1 MNEANFVEVGGAD
14 REKDDI
20 NYITTEINEDVSV
33 KVGGADSEKDDNSK
47 PITTEM
53 NENVSVKVDS
63 KKDDINYKPPHNGK
77 PISKIGISPEEKYLV
92 TYSPDDKSIFGW
104 SIDKGELNPDN
115 YRYKAFIVANPVVI
129 YRNINKIYVSDDKK
143 LAYIYKR
150 INRYHLEIIDMN
162 NNNKIKLDLDHDE
175 IEVSYKYCTFNLKR
189 EFILCGKVLNDNYR
203 YMNIIFIYSTQT
215 WTCKR
220 MYEIPKEF
228 KFISVSKYSKLYLL
242 SSNNHIY
249 EWNLLTEKSAKM
261 FSCDEP
267 GLIRISSNEK
277 FVCLKIKDKI
287 IIYSIELEIPIITL
301 QTGAVEIQ
309 EKTKEQTNVRT
320 SGFISLSDILRPFLN
335 NGIYDSIMT
344 YYQEDCKTES
354 LSKIVQDTKS
364 TEYIIGTLNGF
375 ILDGDIL
382 NIKFKVLVDKLERL
396 NVHSFSLYA
405 DDINDENLQKTYS
418 FNNDKWEINR
428 STEEIEIKFLKN
440 NESRRIKRFN
450 RYLAMRYMIFKN
462 NDILLVLNDYENLNQ
477 DLVRVFIFHFN
488 ENNNKTSLNYFHS
501 EDKEFSISPL
511 PLQNDKNFKQCNE
524 WILNNKESLL
534 KYGVELFSFAIRE
547 RNFKLIDEIY
557 KKCIFYFN
565 EDLQNNKTFLGIIS
579 ITMPLLNEY
588 YPEFILKYSLETN
601 MITDSQFYNIEN
613 NLHLY
618 SKNLQLIDLTRSI
631 LWSKYNLKT
640 ELYNDIFWYHFI
652 NYIKISNTLPGLYVK
667 LYFYV
672 TKKVSKYIHTS
683 TITSTINFMIPYI
696 KFVNYPKDYNWWE
709 LIKPQPSP
717 FVKTVNE
724 NIYKTWNGEALINFK
739 WNTYGKYYY
748 AVIWISFMVLLS
760 CFTIA
765 ATVPQQYIDKNI
777 QNQLF
782 IVSIIFGFIHLSF
795 EIRQF
800 IYSPKKW
807 IRDFWNI
814 FDLIS
819 YLLPIITSFKW
830 LQTNDMN
837 DHHII
842 QLLSFSCLFL
852 DIKFLLFFRAFES
865 FGIYFEIIINVAKQI
880 IYFLVLLF
888 IIIISFAH
896 AFYILLLPRS
906 DYSFDQYTSNND
918 PNNPWNIALTFNQVF
933 NDGTMNSFFIQKP
946 DENTNMFIDFRTS
959 LLAMYNFLTGDS
971 SALSNWPFLN
981 NQSLVILIVLFSLL
995 VVVYLMN
1002 LFIGLLNMAINKDD
1016 DRVSYL
1022 KQKAEI
1028 LAEIELFYLLPNQ
1041 RRWNS
1046 WFPEVI
1052 YYYANVDKAREEIKR
1067 LIKNGEWTD
1076 SFPEMRKN
1084 LFEKLD
1090 IPDNVEKIDKI
1101 DADLQKVLKILNS
1114 AGLTNNLLSRDST
1127 T

>member
-640 ELYNDIFWYHFI
+640 ELYNDIFW
-652 NYIKISNTLPGLYVK
+652 
-667 LYFYV
+667 
-672 TKKVSKYIHTS
+672 VSKYIHTS

-814 FDLIS
+814 F
-819 YLLPIITSFKW
+819 
-830 LQTNDMN
+830 
-837 DHHII
+837 
-842 QLLSFSCLFL
+842 
-852 DIKFLLFFRAFES
+852 
-865 FGIYFEIIINVAKQI
+865 
-880 IYFLVLLF
+880 VLLF

>member
-1 MNEANFVEVGGAD
+1 
-14 REKDDI
+14 
-20 NYITTEINEDVSV
+20 VSV

-77 PISKIGISPEEKYLV
+77 PIAKIGISPEGKYLV

-335 NGIYDSIMT
+335 NGIYDSIMA

-565 EDLQNNKTFLGIIS
+565 EDLQNNKTFL
-579 ITMPLLNEY
+579 
-588 YPEFILKYSLETN
+588 
-601 MITDSQFYNIEN
+601 
-613 NLHLY
+613 
-618 SKNLQLIDLTRSI
+618 
-631 LWSKYNLKT
+631 
-640 ELYNDIFWYHFI
+640 
-652 NYIKISNTLPGLYVK
+652 
-667 LYFYV
+667 
-672 TKKVSKYIHTS
+672 
-683 TITSTINFMIPYI
+683 
-696 KFVNYPKDYNWWE
+696 
-709 LIKPQPSP
+709 
-717 FVKTVNE
+717 
-724 NIYKTWNGEALINFK
+724 
-739 WNTYGKYYY
+739 
-748 AVIWISFMVLLS
+748 
-760 CFTIA
+760 
-765 ATVPQQYIDKNI
+765 
-777 QNQLF
+777 
-782 IVSIIFGFIHLSF
+782 
-795 EIRQF
+795 
-800 IYSPKKW
+800 
-807 IRDFWNI
+807 
-814 FDLIS
+814 
-819 YLLPIITSFKW
+819 
-830 LQTNDMN
+830 
-837 DHHII
+837 
-842 QLLSFSCLFL
+842 
-852 DIKFLLFFRAFES
+852 
-865 FGIYFEIIINVAKQI
+865 
-880 IYFLVLLF
+880 
-888 IIIISFAH
+888 
-896 AFYILLLPRS
+896 
-906 DYSFDQYTSNND
+906 
-918 PNNPWNIALTFNQVF
+918 
-933 NDGTMNSFFIQKP
+933 
-946 DENTNMFIDFRTS
+946 
-959 LLAMYNFLTGDS
+959 
-971 SALSNWPFLN
+971 
-981 NQSLVILIVLFSLL
+981 
-995 VVVYLMN
+995 
-1002 LFIGLLNMAINKDD
+1002 
-1016 DRVSYL
+1016 
-1022 KQKAEI
+1022 
-1028 LAEIELFYLLPNQ
+1028 
-1041 RRWNS
+1041 
-1046 WFPEVI
+1046 
-1052 YYYANVDKAREEIKR
+1052 
-1067 LIKNGEWTD
+1067 
-1076 SFPEMRKN
+1076 
-1084 LFEKLD
+1084 
-1090 IPDNVEKIDKI
+1090 
-1101 DADLQKVLKILNS
+1101 
-1114 AGLTNNLLSRDST
+1114 
-1127 T
+1127 